1 MGWCGV
7 VVVWCGGGVWVCV
20 CVWVGGWKRRKG
32 EREGMGRD
40 GKRWDGMG
48 RENGG
53 GGGRGREGEREEG
66 RAREG
71 RERWTFLSFPT
82 LARCNQVSTTTVPA
96 AIMTLKVVSTCMV
109 SSGNLFKV
117 QRPLP
122 NLTSRLFISLQN
134 RSLGLR
140 RGAE

>member
-1 MGWCGV
+1 MRGKGW
-7 VVVWCGGGVWVCV
+7 
-20 CVWVGGWKRRKG
+20 
-32 EREGMGRD
+32 EGMGRD
-40 GKRWDGMG
+40 GTGWEG
-48 RENGG
+48 RMEGEEG
-53 GGGRGREGEREEG
+53 EGEEGEREEG

-82 LARCNQVSTTTVPA
+82 LARCNQVSTITVPA
-96 AIMTLKVVSTCMV
+96 AIMTLKVISTCMV

-117 QRPLP
+117 KRPLP